1 MMPAHILVVD
11 DDHDIRALLQE
22 FLAYRGYA
30 VDTAE
35 SGKEALE
42 QISGREW
49 DLVISDLRLGD
60 LSGFEVL
67 TETKRRYPTSEL
79 IILTGFGSVEHAMT
93 ATDLGVSAYLQKPV
107 ILGELDIRVESAL
120 SRRRFSL
127 KTKELLE
134 VTGSLDD
141 GTVQQHFKKMIDL
154 YDFSKRLLST
164 VEYEDIIQQVLHC
177 LMVLFTP
184 QGGFV
189 YLALDSDRTFYT
201 HTHHPIASEVMSEV
215 LERVLTYWRQFDG
228 GTPSADRVTIV
239 PSHETDMTSL
249 ESTYGTIDPVC
260 APLAGQNR
268 LMGVVG
274 VDGVSDTLKREDVIT
289 LLYMV
294 GGQATT
300 AVDRASRYHH
310 IKLLSLTDGLTRLL
324 NRRALNDRLQQEF
337 DRTRRYGS
345 CLSLMMLDIDHFKD
359 INDTYGHQQGD
370 VILRG
375 LADILTEGSRRS
387 DVLARYGGEEFMVVL
402 PETTL
407 SNARQLAER
416 LRVRVASHPFRLPA
430 GQLLTVTI
438 SIGVATFPR
447 PEITDEEKLIE
458 AADRALYRAKHGGRN
473 RVCAMDGDDEA

>member
-1 MMPAHILVVD
+1 MIPANILVVD
-11 DDHDIRALLQE
+11 DDPDIRALLQE
-22 FLAYRGYA
+22 FLTYRGYT

-42 QISGREW
+42 QLSGREW

-67 TETKRRYPTSEL
+67 METKRRHPASEL

-107 ILGELDIRVESAL
+107 ILGELDVRVESAL

-127 KTKELLE
+127 ETKRLLD

-141 GTVQQHFKKMIDL
+141 DTAHQHFKRVTDL
-154 YDFSKRLLST
+154 YDFSRKLLST
-164 VEYEDIIQQVLHC
+164 VEYEDVLQQVLHC
-177 LMVLFTP
+177 LMVLFAP
-184 QGGFV
+184 KGGFI
-189 YLALDSDRTFYT
+189 YLTLDSDRTFYART
-201 HTHHPIASEVMSEV
+201 PHPIASDVTGEV
-215 LERVLTYWRQFDG
+215 LERVLAYWRQFDS

-239 PSHETDMTSL
+239 PSHETDTVSL
-249 ESTYGTIDPVC
+249 EPYGAIDPVC
-260 APLAGQNR
+260 TPLAGQNR
-268 LMGVVG
+268 LMGVLG
-274 VDGVSDTLKREDVIT
+274 VDGVSGILKREDVII

-294 GGQATT
+294 GGQTAT
-300 AVDRASRYHH
+300 AIDRASRYHH

-337 DRTRRYGS
+337 GRTRRYGS
-345 CLSLMMLDIDHFKD
+345 YLSLMMLDIDHFKD

-375 LADILTEGSRRS
+375 LAETLTEGSRRS
-387 DVLARYGGEEFMVVL
+387 DILARYGGEEFIMVL
-402 PETTL
+402 PETPL

-416 LRVRVASHPFRLPA
+416 LRMRVASRPFHLTT
-430 GQLLTVTI
+430 GQSLTITI
-438 SIGVATFPR
+438 SIGVATFPH
-447 PEITDEEKLIE
+447 PEITDEEDLIE
-458 AADRALYRAKHGGRN
+458 VADRALYRAKREGRN
-473 RVCAMDGDDEA
+473 RVCTMDEGEAA